1 MTNIAL
7 LQGCVGKKETKVSK
21 NGSELT
27 MLSIA
32 TNKSYKDASGTKH
45 ESTTWHNVVCF
56 QKLSD
61 IATKYVNVGD
71 RIFVQGEI
79 QNKKIEGG
87 ERDGQYMYSVIANN
101 IEFIPSGK
109 KSEEKQKTQETS
121 DFEDCE
127 IPF

>member
-7 LQGCVGKKETKVSK
+7 LQGCVGKKETKISK
-21 NGSELT
+21 NGNELT

-32 TNKSYKDASGTKH
+32 TNKSFKDASGVKQET
-45 ESTTWHNVVCF
+45 TTWHNVVCF

-61 IATKYVNVGD
+61 IATKYINVGD

-109 KSEEKQKTQETS
+109 KSEEKQKTQTTS